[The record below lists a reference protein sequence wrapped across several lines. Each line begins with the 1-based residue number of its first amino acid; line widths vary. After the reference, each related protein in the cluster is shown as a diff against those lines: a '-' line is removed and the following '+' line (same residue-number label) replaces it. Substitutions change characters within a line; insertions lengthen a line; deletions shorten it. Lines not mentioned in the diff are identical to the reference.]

1 MAFELLAAG
10 LVGGA
15 FGGYFALRR
24 WFARRRS
31 KASATPPTP
40 ASDGALAG
48 ALGVGDV
55 VGIGNREYWL
65 TSGYSLHEA
74 GHAIYRVFAADDVRL
89 VLALG
94 AQPTLYLGHQL
105 SLILPSEL
113 PARLEHLDQSFSLR
127 ARVPVE
133 VVPDG
138 REASPAGSALWGRYE
153 DGGEHTLW
161 VLRAPEGARGLLTRR
176 VPERDIMRWGNASL
190 AR

>member
-24 WFARRRS
+24 WYARRRS
-31 KASATPPTP
+31 KAGATTP
-40 ASDGALAG
+40 APVADGALAG

-74 GHAIYRVFAADDVRL
+74 GHAIYAVFDADDVRL

-113 PARLEHLDQSFSLR
+113 PARLEHLDHSFSLK
-127 ARVPVE
+127 ARLPVE
-133 VVPDG
+133 VVPHG
-138 REASPAGSALWGRYE
+138 REARPAGSAQWGRYE

-161 VLRAPEGARGLLTRR
+161 VLHAPDGARGLLTRR
-176 VPERDIMRWGNASL
+176 VPDRDIVRWGNASVG
-190 AR
+190 R